1 MATMIPTSEV
11 SKGTI
16 LEIGGALHTVLERE
30 RFLAGK
36 GNSEARIRV
45 KIRDIKTG
53 YTQEKVFRTD
63 ERVPKAAVDS
73 RNFQFTYREGDLFH
87 FMDGET
93 YEDKIMSVDRLG
105 DVVNYLTDGLT
116 LEMLV
121 FQEEPISAELPTSV
135 ELRIADTDPGYK
147 GDTAQGG
154 TKKATTETGL
164 VVDVPL
170 FMNTGDVI
178 KVDTRTGA
186 YGGRVN

>member
-45 KIRDIKTG
+45 KIRDVKTG

-63 ERVPKAAVDS
+63 ERVPKASVDN
-73 RNFQFTYREGDLFH
+73 RNFQFTYRDGDLYH

-93 YEDKIMSVDRLG
+93 YEDKIVSADTLGGVVD
-105 DVVNYLTDGLT
+105 YLIDGMT

-121 FQEEPISAELPTSV
+121 FEEEPISAELPVSV
-135 ELRIADTDPGYK
+135 DLRITETDPGFK

-170 FMNTGDVI
+170 FLNTGDVI
-178 KVDTRTGA
+178 KVDTRNGG
-186 YGGRVN
+186 YGGRAS

>member
-16 LEIGGALHTVLERE
+16 LEIGGSLHTVLERE

-45 KIRDIKTG
+45 KIRDVKTG

-63 ERVPKAAVDS
+63 ERVPKASVDS
-73 RNFQFTYREGDLFH
+73 RRFQFTYREGDLYH

-93 YEDKIMSVDRLG
+93 YEDKIVSADTLG
-105 DVVNYLTDGLT
+105 GVVNYLTDGLT

-121 FQEEPISAELPTSV
+121 FQEEPISAELPVSV
-135 ELRIADTDPGYK
+135 ELRITDTDPGFK

-154 TKKATTETGL
+154 SKKATTETGL

-170 FMNTGDVI
+170 FMNPGDVI
-178 KVDTRTGA
+178 KVDTRTGE
-186 YGGRVN
+186 YGGRAG